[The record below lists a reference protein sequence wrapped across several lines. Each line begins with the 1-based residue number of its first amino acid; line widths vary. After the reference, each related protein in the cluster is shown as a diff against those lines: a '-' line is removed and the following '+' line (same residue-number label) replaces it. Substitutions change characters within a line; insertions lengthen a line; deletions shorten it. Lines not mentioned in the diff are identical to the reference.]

1 MIRLSKL
8 ADYGTVAMRYM
19 ALNPKELH
27 TAPEIAAAIRLAVPT
42 VSKLLK
48 IMGRKGLV
56 VSQRGSKGG
65 YRLAHRPDRI
75 TVAQVVEAVDGP
87 FIVTECTDASCRCV
101 LEPDCPIQWNWRRIN
116 RQLRDVLDG
125 VTVADLTRRN
135 ADPRANRSP
144 ERTWETQRIR

>member
-8 ADYGTVAMRYM
+8 ADYGTMVMRYM
-19 ALNPKELH
+19 ALEPKELH
-27 TAPEIAAAIRLAVPT
+27 TASEIAAAIRLAAPT

-48 IMGRKGLV
+48 IMGRKGLL

-87 FIVTECTDASCRCV
+87 FTVTECTDASCRCS
-101 LEPDCPIQWNWRRIN
+101 LEPDCPIQRNWRRIN

-125 VTVADLTRRN
+125 VTVADLARR
-135 ADPRANRSP
+135 ASGGRAAAPRSP
-144 ERTWETQRIR
+144 ATEAAL

>member
-8 ADYGTVAMRYM
+8 ADYGTVAMSYI
-19 ALNPKELH
+19 ALKPEKLH
-27 TAPEIAAAIRLAVPT
+27 TAPEVAAAIRLAAPT

-48 IMGRKGLV
+48 LLARRGLL
-56 VSQRGSKGG
+56 VSQRGARGG

-87 FIVTECTDASCRCV
+87 FTVTECIDASCRCS
-101 LEPDCPIQWNWRRIN
+101 LEPDCPIQGNWRRIN

-125 VTVADLTRRN
+125 VTVADLSRPGS
-135 ADPRANRSP
+135 AGRAAAQRSP
-144 ERTWETQRIR
+144 ATEAAF